1 MMRGCRNAFLIGLGL
16 LVVVALYLFW
26 PRDRS
31 DTKVGYCPPDPIE
44 AYIFLKQQGLLIDSK
59 ITLDGVQ
66 AIVSPAMLEMD
77 TDPQQLD
84 QLVNVVDCVH
94 TIDRATRSGID
105 VLTPVDNSV
114 RRTFDETALTALRQ
128 KRARNGT
135 LVQ

>member
-1 MMRGCRNAFLIGLGL
+1 MRGCRNTFLIGLGL
-16 LVVVALYLFW
+16 LVAAALYLFW

-31 DTKVGYCPPDPIE
+31 DTTVGYCPPDPVE
-44 AYIFLKQQGLLIDSK
+44 ALIFLKQQGLLIDTK
-59 ITLDGVQ
+59 ITFDGVQ
-66 AIVSPAMLEMD
+66 AIVSPAMLDLD

-94 TIDRATRSGID
+94 TLDRATRLGVD
-105 VLTPVDNSV
+105 VLTPGDNSV
-114 RRTFDETALTALRQ
+114 RRTFDEAALTALRQ